1 MSINKAK
8 KLLGRQFN
16 QTVEGMEKDGT
27 SYLGFEFVATVYG
40 QRLKYHELVSIGA
53 NPQEAYDNFLAGME
67 FEPINPE
74 PGEEIPGLVKF
85 IEAGRRFPR

>member
-8 KLLGRQFN
+8 KLLSRQFN
-16 QTVEGMEKDGT
+16 QVVEGIEREGT
-27 SYLGFEFVATVYG
+27 SYLAFEFVGIFRG
-40 QRLKYHELVSIGA
+40 QRVKYHELVSSGA

-74 PGEEIPGLVKF
+74 PGEEIPGLEKF
-85 IEAGRRFPR
+85 IEKGRRFPR